1 MAHNGMDEIKGY
13 EFGEFRIDLTQRLL
27 LKHGERVTIRPKI
40 FDLLLLLVEK
50 RGEVVSK
57 ETIISRVWPEEVV
70 EDSNLTQS
78 IHYLR
83 RIIDDPSRNESYIL
97 TVPTRGYLLA
107 TDIRQVTDWEAA
119 SLPPA
124 RELPV
129 EELSPASDLLAVEPA
144 TDLKKWSH
152 GRLLFYGSI
161 GFLVV
166 CGLIWLVTSLI
177 FRSSITN
184 LTILS
189 LTPINGL
196 QLDPEFSP
204 NGKLLAFSSYG
215 EAGKNEDIYLKR
227 TDQAQLIRMT
237 TSPEADR
244 SPVWSP
250 DGKSLAFLRW
260 VSGDRLK
267 ARVILTDLDGRG
279 EREVGESRGALGWM
293 PDGRQLIVSDLE
305 TSSGDRDGAS
315 TVLYLISLDGLE
327 RKPLTFSSQ
336 TKSVDTMP
344 RVLANGII
352 VAFLRSYGEAGR
364 DIHILDVPS
373 GKITQ
378 ITSDRRMISCFR
390 WGLRAS
396 GFYFVSDRGGEAR
409 LWHITIK
416 GMVPE
421 IFEENGI
428 PRLVDQI
435 PYEFDQFAI
444 SPDGRQLVYSKYL
457 KDNQTQIL
465 DISTSGEKR
474 DEWGC
479 LIASAKTDESPQFSP
494 DGKQV
499 AYVSHRSGWD
509 EIWLARQ
516 DCGQPIQLTNLRGPQ
531 IGHLRW
537 SPNGG
542 KFVFARMVDG
552 QFEIFTIRVD
562 GTDLQRLTIND
573 YADVDPSWSRDGM
586 WIYFESLSTP
596 QGVINRI
603 PSNGGDSV
611 AIIANGGRNP
621 VESVDGARL
630 YFTRAGILW
639 SKYLRSVEN
648 GQGPEMVVEQLSGLS
663 VDQYWHIAPGSVYF
677 VAANTGPMMAIDRLD
692 LASGRI
698 ERVAE
703 INGFRSSDS
712 GGIGVSSDDRY
723 LAINFN
729 YGAISD
735 MTIVEGWRRGPF
747 SQYLIEKLHIEKLMY
762 PKML

>member
-1 MAHNGMDEIKGY
+1 MDEIKGY
-13 EFGEFRIDLTQRLL
+13 EFGEFRIDLRQHLL
-27 LKHGERVTIRPKI
+27 LKNGVQVPFRPKI

-57 ETIISRVWPEEVV
+57 EMIFSRVWPDEVV
-70 EDSNLTQS
+70 EDGNLTQC

-83 RIIDDPSRNESYIL
+83 RIVDDPSQNESYIL
-97 TVPTRGYLLA
+97 TVPTRGYLLTA
-107 TDIRQVTDWEAA
+107 DIRQVTDWDAV
-119 SLPPA
+119 SLPAAQELLDA
-124 RELPV
+124 R
-129 EELSPASDLLAVEPA
+129 ELSPASDRLVVEPA
-144 TDLKKWSH
+144 TDLEKWSR

-267 ARVILTDLDGRG
+267 ARVVLTDLDGRG

-378 ITSDRRMISCFR
+378 VTSDRRMISCFR

-416 GMVPE
+416 GMMVTE

-435 PYEFDQFAI
+435 PYELDQFAI
-444 SPDGRQLVYSKYL
+444 SPNGQQLVYSRYL
-457 KDNQTQIL
+457 KHNQTQIL

-516 DCGQPIQLTNLRGPQ
+516 DCGQPIQLTNLRGQQ

-542 KFVFARMVDG
+542 NFVFARMVDG

-611 AIIANGGRNP
+611 AIIPNGGRKP

-639 SKYLRSVEN
+639 SKDLRSVEN

-747 SQYLIEKLHIEKLMY
+747 SQYLIEKLHIEKLLY